1 MATFVI
7 SALIFA
13 AVAAII
19 VKLVRDRRAGKCGCS
34 CGCGGGCC
42 PPPRRDTKKSK

>member
-13 AVAAII
+13 AAAAII
-19 VKLVRDRRAGKCGCS
+19 AKMIKDRRAGKCSCS
-34 CGCGGGCC
+34 CGCSGGCC

>member
-13 AVAAII
+13 AAAAII

-34 CGCGGGCC
+34 CGCSGGCC
-42 PPPRRDTKKSK
+42 TAQQRGAKEK